1 MQLSR
6 TLHPFIIVM
15 KAIMG
20 PCARVLYNKCSVL
33 SYVQCCHTNTY
44 SPHSRYEWL
53 FSPSV
58 SAALGFYK
66 LQQDIFKPLN
76 HEEKILWLSSSHKY
90 LFSKSFRFSL
100 LLFRLFFLKRL
111 QALSLCVFCLFLL
124 IARYCAEMK
133 RF

>member
-1 MQLSR
+1 
-6 TLHPFIIVM
+6 
-15 KAIMG
+15 MG

-100 LLFRLFFLKRL
+100 LLLDFFSKTIIGVKSVCL
-111 QALSLCVFCLFLL
+111 LSVSADRTVLC
-124 IARYCAEMK
+124 
-133 RF
+133 